1 MYRVTVPSLNLT
13 YYEEQLSYVKY
24 QEKNNLMLTCHVDEA
39 QGVISKDGSTIYK
52 FNADDTLKEDYAVCT
67 IEYVTTDERFTQ
79 VETKA
84 DDTKEQAD
92 ELAVAIDS
100 ILTDVLPSMLGV

>member
-1 MYRVTVPSLNLT
+1 MREDKYKTYEYSTGDPISGEWCTV
-13 YYEEQLSYVKY
+13 YELDKALKAIKVRHMHDMDRIKCLEEENKR
-24 QEKNNLMLTCHVDEA
+24 
-39 QGVISKDGSTIYK
+39 
-52 FNADDTLKEDYAVCT
+52 LKEDYAVCT
-67 IEYVTTDERFTQ
+67 IEYVTTDERFTR

-100 ILTDVLPSMLGV
+100 ILTDVLPSMLGL